1 MNDVIITEQQIK
13 NAENRLQELFLIAV
27 QTDENMG
34 NKDGKDFL
42 PNNVD
47 YSYYKGCLDI
57 LTCLGLA
64 VQRVNRHGKFIHL
77 IY

>member
-1 MNDVIITEQQIK
+1 MKNITITEQQIK
-13 NAENRLQELFLIAV
+13 NAENMLQERFLIAV

-47 YSYYKGCLDI
+47 YLYYIGCIDMLA
-57 LTCLGLA
+57 CLGLS
-64 VQRVNRHGKFIHL
+64 VERTKRQGKTMHL